1 MASELAFPDPPD
13 AKPSAPAIV
22 MAAEPSFRFGIEEEY
37 FLVDSA
43 TRRIAQAP
51 ADEVFLNANL
61 ATAGSVDREFL
72 RSQVEAATPPYLRAS
87 DARNELQY
95 IRRVTTA
102 FAADKGLAI
111 LACGTHP
118 QAQWSETL
126 QSDSARYDAV
136 MSELQ
141 MIGRR
146 NLLCGMHV
154 HVEFADPSLRVGVMS
169 RIMSYLPLL
178 LALSTSSPFWQG
190 QATGLKGYRL
200 AAYDELPRT
209 GLPDLFRTQDEL
221 DRYVAAMVGSGII
234 EDASYLWWAIRPST
248 KYPTLEL
255 RIADCCTRIED
266 GLAIACLYRA
276 LVRHLCLKPDVHDD
290 VDVVDRALALENK
303 WRAQRYGVHATFAT
317 KRGSRSV
324 ADLLEET
331 LQMLDEDIDH
341 LDCRQDVEH
350 CRAIVRDGSSA
361 DAQLAIYQS
370 VSSREGHDRGLQA
383 ALDWIAQTTL
393 VD

>member
-1 MASELAFPDPPD
+1 MASERAL
-13 AKPSAPAIV
+13 SAPAEAPLPAPAV
-22 MAAEPSFRFGIEEEY
+22 VSAVEPSFRFGIEEEY
-37 FLVDSA
+37 FLVDAA
-43 TRRIAQAP
+43 TRRIAPAP
-51 ADEVFLNANL
+51 PDEVFRNANL

-72 RSQVEAATPPYLRAS
+72 RSQVEAATPPYLRAN

-118 QAQWSETL
+118 QAAWSETL

-136 MSELQ
+136 MAELQ

-154 HVEFADPSLRVGVMS
+154 HVEFADPSLRVDVMA
-169 RIMSYLPLL
+169 RMLPYLPLL

-209 GLPDLFRTQDEL
+209 GLPDLFRTQDDL
-221 DRYVAAMVGSGII
+221 DRYTQAMVKSGII

-266 GLAIACLYRA
+266 ALAIACLYRA
-276 LVRHLCLKPDVHDD
+276 LVRHLCLNPKLHDD
-290 VDVVDRALALENK
+290 IDIVDRALAVENK

-317 KRGSRSV
+317 KDGSRSV
-324 ADLLEET
+324 GDLLEDT
-331 LQMLDEDIDH
+331 LTRISDDIDR

-350 CRAIVRDGSSA
+350 SRVIVRDGTSA
-361 DAQLAIYQS
+361 DVQLAIYHS
-370 VSSREGHDRGLQA
+370 VSSREGHARGLQA

-393 VD
+393 ID